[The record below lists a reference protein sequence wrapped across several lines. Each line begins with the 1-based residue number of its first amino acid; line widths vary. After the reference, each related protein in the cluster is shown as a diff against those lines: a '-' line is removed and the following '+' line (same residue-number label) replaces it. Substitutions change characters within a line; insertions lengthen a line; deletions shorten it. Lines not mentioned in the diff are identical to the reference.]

1 VGKPAIEQLVRRAF
15 RGHPLRHCLFQ
26 HRSAFVLV
34 HFAVRPYDL
43 DERDQG
49 QSRQGFRPHM
59 HVDQSFQ
66 NRLVGDPR
74 DLGKTLLAFGHL
86 AHVGQAFDEGSIL
99 LKEERILE

>member
-1 VGKPAIEQLVRRAF
+1 
-15 RGHPLRHCLFQ
+15 
-26 HRSAFVLV
+26 
-34 HFAVRPYDL
+34 
-43 DERDQG
+43 
-49 QSRQGFRPHM
+49 M

-66 NRLVGDPR
+66 NRLVGDTR